1 MIAALAR
8 LLTGPVVDR
17 VADVWKAHLDKQ
29 VSEQELRA
37 EVAKAV
43 VAAIAGVP
51 DAQARVLIAE
61 AQGESRLQRAWR
73 PLTGAALGFTVFFW
87 AVLVPVGV
95 DWLGLPQIRVGDQL
109 LEWVF
114 TALLGFGSVYAGGR
128 TLEKIADRVTA
139 RLQR

>member
-61 AQGESRLQRAWR
+61 AQGESRLQRTWR

-95 DWLGLPQIRVGDQL
+95 DWLGLPPIRVGDQL

-128 TLEKIADRVTA
+128 TLEKIADRITA

>member
-8 LLTGPVVDR
+8 LVTGPVVDR
-17 VADVWKAHLDKQ
+17 VADLWKAHLETR
-29 VSEQELRA
+29 VSEQQLRA

-43 VAAIAGVP
+43 VAAIESVP
-51 DAQARVLIAE
+51 DAQARVLVAE
-61 AQGESRLQRAWR
+61 AQGDSWLQRSWR
-73 PLTGAALGFTVFFW
+73 PMTGAALGFTVIFW
-87 AVLVPVGV
+87 AVLVPVAV
-95 DWLGLPQIRVGDQL
+95 DWFGLPPIRVGDTL

-128 TLEKIADRVTA
+128 TLEKIAERVTA

>member
-8 LLTGPVVDR
+8 LLTGPIVDR
-17 VADVWKAHLDKQ
+17 VADVWTALLEKQ
-29 VSEQELRA
+29 VSEQEIRA
-37 EVAKAV
+37 RVAEAV
-43 VAAIAGVP
+43 VAAIAGLP
-51 DAQARVLIAE
+51 DAQARVLVAE
-61 AQGESRLQRAWR
+61 AAGESWIQRAWR
-73 PLTGAALGFTVFFW
+73 PLTGAALGFTMVFW
-87 AVLVPVGV
+87 AVLVPVAV
-95 DWLGLPQIRVGDQL
+95 DWFGLPPIRVGETL

>member
-8 LLTGPVVDR
+8 VLTGPVVDA
-17 VADVWKAHLDKQ
+17 VADLWKAHLQKE
-29 VSEQELRA
+29 VTEQELRA
-37 EVAKAV
+37 EVASAV
-43 VAAIAGVP
+43 VSAIAGVP

-61 AQGESRLQRAWR
+61 AAGEGWLQRSWR

-87 AVLVPVGV
+87 AVCVPIGV
-95 DWLGLPQIRVGDQL
+95 DWFGLPPIRVGDML

-139 RLQR
+139 RLQK

>member
-29 VSEQELRA
+29 FSEQELRA

-61 AQGESRLQRAWR
+61 AQGESRLQRTWR

-95 DWLGLPQIRVGDQL
+95 DWLGLPPIRVGDQL